1 MAVKAPQPIDIGISD
16 DEAEHEVDRCLMCV
30 DAPLCMFATFGLQVF
45 AACISQSQCY
55 MFFKTFSDGSVRV
68 RRGIFQERR
77 NRPKNQTC
85 RPSIVEFHGKSK
97 GTYIYIYICILYICV
112 RCMGQFCGINCWGEH
127 QTLGL
132 AAERTANSPEWCCSP
147 SARGGM
153 FREASKS
160 PWTVFGIFSIRFEI
174 FSVAMPGASLEA
186 GLQCCQGRAALCW
199 CWTQAA
205 SSC

>member
-112 RCMGQFCGINCWGEH
+112 RCMGQFCGINC
-127 QTLGL
+127 
-132 AAERTANSPEWCCSP
+132 
-147 SARGGM
+147 
-153 FREASKS
+153 
-160 PWTVFGIFSIRFEI
+160 
-174 FSVAMPGASLEA
+174 
-186 GLQCCQGRAALCW
+186 
-199 CWTQAA
+199 
-205 SSC
+205 